1 MPLPLPSPLETGAA
15 MALAAS
21 LAELHAEARCPVCR
35 DFLQEPIT
43 LECGHNCCASCLQ
56 QRWEHLQDVLPC
68 PVCLHPCTHGHPQR
82 NTQLGNM
89 VDLVQQL
96 RSKRLKVAEL
106 VEEEEEEEGEEEEGR
121 GLCERHQQVLSLFC
135 EDDLELL
142 CTQCGESPEHQ
153 AHDLMLIEDA
163 AAHHRQRLKSCLG
176 RLGKQL
182 EEAETILLRQ
192 VWEEQGWREKV
203 EERKRDLVC
212 ESEHLKYFLKIE
224 EDVLENELSR
234 QMTGFSKKIIDRQTQ
249 LSDIGSTLKSL
260 LKDILGLRLET
271 DLALLRGAGHM
282 HRQWRQWGGLE
293 LPATFSYQFMEPALL
308 LPPHFAGLHN
318 LKDHF
323 LVHLTLD
330 PDTAHSS
337 LSVSQDQK
345 TVSFHRLDRAGG
357 PTSGSR
363 PKAFTSLEAILGM
376 QSFEG
381 GRHFW
386 QVEIQGSGMWSLGVC
401 MESFP
406 RNAVGTT
413 TPGDGCWQLQQFT
426 GVILDSQQAQTRVG
440 VFLDYDLEKV
450 AFYNLVNCSHFC
462 TLNGSFSGKLL
473 PYFGLCSSS
482 IAFSVTLV

>member
-1 MPLPLPSPLETGAA
+1 

-21 LAELHAEARCPVCR
+21 LAELHAETRCPVCR

-121 GLCERHQQVLSLFC
+121 GLCERHQQALSLFC

-153 AHDLMLIEDA
+153 AHDLMPVVEA
-163 AAHHRQRLKSCLG
+163 AAHHRQKLKNCLG
-176 RLGKQL
+176 QLGKQL
-182 EEAETILLRQ
+182 EEAETMFLRQ
-192 VWEEQGWREKV
+192 
-203 EERKRDLVC
+203 
-212 ESEHLKYFLKIE
+212 
-224 EDVLENELSR
+224 
-234 QMTGFSKKIIDRQTQ
+234 IIDRQTQ

-260 LKDILGLRLET
+260 LRDILGLRLET
-271 DLALLRGAGHM
+271 DL
-282 HRQWRQWGGLE
+282 
-293 LPATFSYQFMEPALL
+293 FMEPGSPVASTLRW
-308 LPPHFAGLHN
+308 PAQPQGPFS
-318 LKDHF
+318 
-323 LVHLTLD
+323 VYLTLD
-330 PDTAHSS
+330 PDTAHPS
-337 LSVSQDQK
+337 LSVSQDRK
-345 TVSFHRLDRAGG
+345 TVSFHRLDKAGG
-357 PTSGSR
+357 STSGSC
-363 PKAFTSLEAILGM
+363 PKTFTSLEAILGM

-386 QVEIQGSGMWSLGVC
+386 QVEIQGSGRCSFGVC
-401 MESFP
+401 KESFP
-406 RNAVGTT
+406 QNAVGTP
-413 TPGDGCWQLQQFT
+413 TPGDGCWQLQQLV
-426 GVILDSQQAQTRVG
+426 GVILDSHQAQTRVG
-440 VFLDYDLEKV
+440 VFLDYDLEQLT
-450 AFYNLVNCSHFC
+450 FYNLVNCSHFC

-482 IAFSVTLV
+482 IACSVTLV